1 MEFKFFNL
9 EKDQGIL
16 KISFKNNEKY
26 NAMRMDFFE
35 ELPDVVKYA
44 EEDKEVVVVVFYS
57 TGKHF
62 SVGLDVFD
70 FANKYPDLIDTSR
83 KSARTKLYKLIKEMQ
98 LGMDLI
104 FEGRKIYIAAVHGY
118 CIGGALDL
126 IAACDLRFASQD
138 AIFSLRETKLGIV
151 ADLGSLQR
159 LPYIIGIGNTKYL
172 AYTGMDI
179 GAQKAKEIN
188 LINEIFENKEELL
201 DSSLKIA
208 RQICENPKDAV
219 FGSKKFINNHC
230 KEVVAR
236 ELDRIA
242 TYNSSFLDFMEI
254 AKLMEKSLKK

>member
-1 MEFKFFNL
+1 MF
-9 EKDQGIL
+9 
-16 KISFKNNEKY
+16 
-26 NAMRMDFFE
+26 
-35 ELPDVVKYA
+35 
-44 EEDKEVVVVVFYS
+44 FYS

-159 LPYIIGIGNTKYL
+159 FPI
-172 AYTGMDI
+172 
-179 GAQKAKEIN
+179 
-188 LINEIFENKEELL
+188 
-201 DSSLKIA
+201 
-208 RQICENPKDAV
+208 
-219 FGSKKFINNHC
+219 
-230 KEVVAR
+230 
-236 ELDRIA
+236 
-242 TYNSSFLDFMEI
+242 
-254 AKLMEKSLKK
+254 